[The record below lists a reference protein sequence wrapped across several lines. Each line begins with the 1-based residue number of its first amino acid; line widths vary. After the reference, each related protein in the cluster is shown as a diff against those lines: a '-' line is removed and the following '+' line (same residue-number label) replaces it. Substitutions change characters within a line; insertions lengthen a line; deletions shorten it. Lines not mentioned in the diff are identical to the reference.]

1 MVVSQ
6 LKKNNFLQMIL
17 MSHRKVFYQ
26 LGNGK
31 HKTLRNLAS
40 DCCIVIKGL
49 GKGSSVVVW
58 DRVDCI
64 LEAEKLLNDKRVYKE
79 VKFNENILAGLVE
92 KSNKIFNSLC
102 SHRLMSE
109 SELKYFTNNFK
120 SNQLWEVLAFT

>member
-1 MVVSQ
+1 
-6 LKKNNFLQMIL
+6 

-40 DCCIVIKGL
+40 DCCNVIKSL
-49 GKGSSVVVW
+49 GKGLSVVVW

-79 VKFNENILAGLVE
+79 VKFNENILAGFVE
-92 KSNKIFNSLC
+92 KSNKILIVC
-102 SHRLMSE
+102 
-109 SELKYFTNNFK
+109 
-120 SNQLWEVLAFT
+120 AAID